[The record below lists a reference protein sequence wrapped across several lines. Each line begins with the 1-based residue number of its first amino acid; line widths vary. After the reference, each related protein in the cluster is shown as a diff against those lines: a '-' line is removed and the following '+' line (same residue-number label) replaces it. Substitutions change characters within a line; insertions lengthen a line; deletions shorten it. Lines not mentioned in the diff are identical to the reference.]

1 MGSVR
6 NPFQEIADIQTQA
19 IDRGLGEFQ
28 AGTQEAIGTIQS
40 GVDEATA
47 LQDPFVQAGTDAL
60 DFFNALTGISG
71 DTEAA
76 VERFQS
82 SPFAQILENQLEE
95 AQQSA
100 TRQFSAAGQLQS
112 GNFAKALQDVTAQKT
127 QEGLLGFTD
136 LLQSNINRGQ
146 QASTTSGS
154 LLFQG
159 AGQQAGLQSA
169 LAQAS
174 SEAEIAKG
182 SAQAGQIANE
192 LASGL
197 FKFRG

>member
-1 MGSVR
+1 MGKVR

-19 IDRGLGEFQ
+19 IDKGLGQFQ
-28 AGTQEAIGTIQS
+28 AGTQEAIGTIGT
-40 GVDEATA
+40 GVEEATA
-47 LQDPFVQAGTDAL
+47 LQQPFLDAGTQSL
-60 DFFNALTGISG
+60 EFFNALTGISG
-71 DTEAA
+71 DTDAA

-82 SPFAQILENQLEE
+82 SPFAQILEQQLGE
-95 AQQSA
+95 AQQTA

-127 QEGLLGFTD
+127 QEGLLGFTN

-146 QASTTSGS
+146 QSANTSGS

-169 LAQAS
+169 LAQAG

-192 LASGL
+192 LSSGL